1 MDYYLKLYNIN
12 LTLTFAVKHSVSI
25 TITAAY
31 FFMQAVCV
39 MVIEADST
47 PRRHYYLSNMSDT
60 GEGNGRKRRRT
71 VTEDEGMDT
80 DEGNT
85 SAILINRMLPDV
97 NLINRIS
104 HLRKL
109 NYFNLH
115 YPHTT
120 LNTSHSHHH
129 RFSEAV
135 LLGEEG
141 DEEEVMDKREEIEEV
156 VEVVEKVEKGNFVL
170 IGNFTKVANSCTT
183 RLANYN
189 FITWRVAAVFSIDAR
204 ITDSACN
211 SLKLAANHFM
221 NFINTKPS
229 LPNIDNISLITGKG
243 IKVDKEIEKIRE
255 EGDKSK
261 GAGKNKR
268 RICKRSDEAIKR
280 RRVISEA
287 KLKAKQQARKDGKS
301 LPSGKPDDKCGGKA
315 LPPPIKGKG
324 KAKNSKPL
332 LRKTFRVDP
341 RPTPRQDYVVAINID
356 GRPAIEED
364 RRVQMAALAFA
375 MAVQQSSSTQ
385 PPIYLRD
392 SRVENG
398 TILLWCDSAASQES
412 ILSLLSNQDGITLTP
427 RGGSRR
433 LVFGVPGYM
442 ANLPGEMVLHLLERQ
457 NPELPQGSLQYVSLH
472 NGPYPTIFVDADER
486 AQEYLEDHD
495 FRLETLTTDL
505 RLRPAAE
512 GKPPPK

>member
-1 MDYYLKLYNIN
+1 MKLYYT
-12 LTLTFAVKHSVSI
+12 TLIQSN
-25 TITAAY
+25 
-31 FFMQAVCV
+31 
-39 MVIEADST
+39 
-47 PRRHYYLSNMSDT
+47 LSNMSDT

-80 DEGNT
+80 DE
-85 SAILINRMLPDV
+85 
-97 NLINRIS
+97 
-104 HLRKL
+104 
-109 NYFNLH
+109 
-115 YPHTT
+115 
-120 LNTSHSHHH
+120 
-129 RFSEAV
+129 EAV

-141 DEEEVMDKREEIEEV
+141 DEEEVKDKREEIEEV
-156 VEVVEKVEKGNFVL
+156 VEVVEKVEK
-170 IGNFTKVANSCTT
+170 
-183 RLANYN
+183 R
-189 FITWRVAAVFSIDAR
+189 
-204 ITDSACN
+204 
-211 SLKLAANHFM
+211 
-221 NFINTKPS
+221 
-229 LPNIDNISLITGKG
+229 KG

-287 KLKAKQQARKDGKS
+287 KLKAKHQARKDGKS

-364 RRVQMAALAFA
+364 RRAQMAALAFA

-412 ILSLLSNQDGITLTP
+412 ILSMLSNQDGITLTP

-472 NGPYPTIFVDADER
+472 NGPHPTIFVDADER